1 MRLALLTALAALL
14 STGAAHALSGSIT
27 VSGRVVPLPPG
38 EWQLF
43 SSDTDLLTT
52 GSGRSYERGTAMLI
66 QESAGRLT
74 NMVVVTDA
82 STLAGTETNW
92 SVPPVCTRDDTYSRS
107 AESMSSRQQDCMMLA
122 HRVAVPRPAATNDLW
137 LPYWEK
143 VSADPG
149 WEPSAWVTASFR
161 EARPNAALTVSYHF
175 STEAAGFPHQMAD
188 WRQSPWHPSHLD
200 DARRAFVERIQAW
213 ASAVRPAI
221 REAFAT
227 DRATALPAP

>member
-14 STGAAHALSGSIT
+14 TTGAAHALSGSVT

-43 SSDTDLLTT
+43 SADTDLLTT

-66 QESAGRLT
+66 QESGGRLT
-74 NMVVVTDA
+74 NMVIVTDA
-82 STLAGTETNW
+82 STLLGTETNW
-92 SVPPVCTRDDTYSRS
+92 SVPPVCTRDDTFSRS
-107 AESMSSRQQDCMMLA
+107 VESMSSRQQDCLMIA

-137 LPYWEK
+137 RPYWEK
-143 VSADPG
+143 VGSDPG
-149 WEPSAWVTASFR
+149 WEPSAWIAASFR

-188 WRQSPWHPSHLD
+188 WLQSPWHPSRLD
-200 DARRAFVERIQAW
+200 APHRAFVERIQAW
-213 ASAVRPAI
+213 ANAARPAI
-221 REAFAT
+221 REAFAGGQP
-227 DRATALPAP
+227 APLPAP